1 MKATRKTSVRV
12 SSVSMSDQIDV
23 VTLLGRPAERVM
35 FADTTTPGVTEVELV
50 LNTMTIVNVENIE
63 TVDSSISSW
72 ASNTSTVYSDAPK
85 AVLSENDFIGIGG
98 ELQGLPIT
106 SLEVIGLTALQT
118 GDLIIW

>member
-1 MKATRKTSVRV
+1 
-12 SSVSMSDQIDV
+12 MSDQIDV